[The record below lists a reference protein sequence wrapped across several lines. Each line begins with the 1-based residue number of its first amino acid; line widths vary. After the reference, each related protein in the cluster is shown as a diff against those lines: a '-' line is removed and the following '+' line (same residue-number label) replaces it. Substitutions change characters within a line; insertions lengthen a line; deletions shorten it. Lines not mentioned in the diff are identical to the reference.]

1 MGGDLETYWKSTA
14 IAAGQ
19 PTQLAQPRASRRTN
33 HIGSVQASP
42 VNNASHGG
50 GQTLTISSQQGS
62 YVYVVVQVTRDLHPV
77 VFFDWLLPGI
87 EFELGVADVTLAQ
100 YEALAQTLGKGFK
113 AGLEEPSIGWTQL
126 LQNSMV
132 SLDHLLRVRI
142 YFISMF

>member
-19 PTQLAQPRASRRTN
+19 TTQLAQPRASRRTN

-42 VNNASHGG
+42 VNSAGHGG

-62 YVYVVVQVTRDLHPV
+62 YVYVVVQVTRDLQPV

-100 YEALAQTLGKGFK
+100 YEALAQTLGKGLS
-113 AGLEEPSIGWTQL
+113 ATPEEPSIDWAWK
-126 LQNSMV
+126 LQNSMM
-132 SLDHLLRVRI
+132 SLDHLLKVL
-142 YFISMF
+142 YFISVF